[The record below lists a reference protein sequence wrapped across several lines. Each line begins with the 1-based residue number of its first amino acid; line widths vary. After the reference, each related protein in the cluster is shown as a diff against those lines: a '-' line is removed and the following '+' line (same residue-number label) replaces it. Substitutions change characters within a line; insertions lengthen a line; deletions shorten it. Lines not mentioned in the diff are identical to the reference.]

1 MYGLSEQNIAQIQQV
16 LGKFPEIHEAI
27 LYGSRAKGNY
37 KIGSDI
43 DLTLIGENIN
53 LQIINKIDLALDDLL
68 LPYFFD
74 ISNFEQIENTD
85 LLEHINRVGK
95 PFFQKKHLAYNSWKI
110 QYPY

>member
-16 LGKFPEIHEAI
+16 LGKFPEIKQAI

-74 ISNFEQIENTD
+74 ISNFKQIENTD

-95 PFFQKKHLAYNSWKI
+95 PLFQKKAFGI
-110 QYPY
+110 